1 VSSDVQAF
9 VVKEEEEEEESL
21 DVGGCDDGYFQH

>member
-9 VVKEEEEEEESL
+9 VVKEEEEESL